1 MFPNLF
7 QVLHINRQ
15 GEEID
20 FLNIAEH
27 SFLGLE
33 CNSLILS
40 YSRKLWN
47 IVNPI
52 FTQLK
57 TIPVL

>member
-40 YSRKLWN
+40 YSRKL
-47 IVNPI
+47 
-52 FTQLK
+52 
-57 TIPVL
+57 